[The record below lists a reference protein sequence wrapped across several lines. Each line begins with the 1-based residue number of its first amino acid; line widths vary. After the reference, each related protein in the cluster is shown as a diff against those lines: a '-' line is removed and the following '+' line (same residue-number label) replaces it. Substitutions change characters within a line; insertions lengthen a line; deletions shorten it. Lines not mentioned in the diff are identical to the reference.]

1 MSSDIPAKYL
11 GSLLADLKRTDT
23 SGKSIV
29 RECHDSVMDILRE
42 GNYRSA
48 ERVSAALGL

>member
-23 SGKSIV
+23 SGKVVV
-29 RECHDSVMDILRE
+29 REYHDSVMDILGRGNCRE
-42 GNYRSA
+42 A